1 MYNCKNWYKCRV
13 LYSPLDLWKF
23 SQDKMSLY
31 CIVKPCSVK
40 DCHWIQV
47 VNLSFLPLAI
57 ISFSTYTI
65 STYMVNT
72 QKNVHIWCSKKLC
85 LRYTLSFKIDIRV
98 GLSFWDSSCV
108 ITLSISL
115 LFTYLQ
121 YVTFMKTCCPEVRSK
136 FSGQPGIFF
145 PVQIIAIAFIHW
157 RLSFLHFLFCFHL
170 LSIWYVF
177 QEACCNF
184 IDAVV
189 SMIWY

>member
-1 MYNCKNWYKCRV
+1 M

-31 CIVKPCSVK
+31 CIVKPYSVK

-47 VNLSFLPLAI
+47 ANLSFLPLAI

-72 QKNVHIWCSKKLC
+72 QKNVHIWCSKKTLPKIYPFLQDWYPSWAVFLGFFLC
-85 LRYTLSFKIDIRV
+85 Y
-98 GLSFWDSSCV
+98 